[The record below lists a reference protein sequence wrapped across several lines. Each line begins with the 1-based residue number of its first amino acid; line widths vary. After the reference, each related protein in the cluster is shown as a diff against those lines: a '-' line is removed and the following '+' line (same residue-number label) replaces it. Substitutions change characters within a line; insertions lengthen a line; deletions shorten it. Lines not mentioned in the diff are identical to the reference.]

1 MSDSTLYQPLL
12 LGSTKLKNRMV
23 FAPITTGYGT
33 PEGQV
38 TPALTGYY
46 ARRAQGGVG
55 TIIVEA
61 TSVDP
66 KAKVAPNSL
75 GIWDDDFLPGLSRL
89 VEAAK
94 GKDVTT
100 ILQIC
105 HAGPQAR
112 SKVNG
117 TQPVSPSEIPFVMSD
132 PPRAMTVS
140 DIKYAID
147 AFVDGARRAQKAGF
161 DGVELHTAHFFLL
174 SAFLSPVTN
183 ARKDDYGG
191 SLEGRT
197 RIVREIIAGIKQEA
211 GENFPVICRINGNEA
226 GERGIDLAEAQN
238 IARMLTE
245 AGADSIHVSSYSIPL
260 PGLEKY
266 VAVAATG
273 LPGETDEEGV
283 FIPLAAGIKQ
293 AVEKPVIAVGKIIKR
308 EMAESI
314 VDEGKADL
322 VAIGRGLI
330 ADPDLPNKFIAGDE
344 HVRCLACRTCINT
357 QAKGRMICKQN
368 KDLPG
373 WEQQPGE

>member
-1 MSDSTLYQPLL
+1 MSDSALYQPLL
-12 LGSTKLKNRMV
+12 LGRTKLKNRIV

-33 PEGQV
+33 ADGQV
-38 TPALTGYY
+38 TSALTGYY

-61 TSVDP
+61 TSVSP
-66 KAKVAPNSL
+66 NAKVAPKSL
-75 GIWDDDFLPGLSRL
+75 GIWDDQFIPGLSRL

-94 GKDVTT
+94 GKDVAT

-132 PPRAMTVS
+132 PPRAMSAS

-147 AFVDGARRAQKAGF
+147 AFVYGARRAQKAGF
-161 DGVELHTAHFFLL
+161 DGVELHAAHFFLL
-174 SAFLSPVTN
+174 SAFLSPTTN
-183 ARKDDYGG
+183 SRKDDYGG
-191 SLEGRT
+191 GVEGRT
-197 RIVREIIAGIKQEA
+197 RLTREIIAGIKQEV
-211 GENFPVICRINGNEA
+211 GEDFPVICRINGSEN
-226 GERGIDLAEAQN
+226 GERGIRNEEAQK
-238 IARMLTE
+238 IAQLLVE
-245 AGADSIHVSSYSIPL
+245 AGADSIHVSAYCIPL

-273 LPGETDEEGV
+273 LPGETDEAGV
-283 FIPLAAGIKQ
+283 FVPLAAGIKQ
-293 AVEKPVIAVGKIIKR
+293 AVDKPVIAVGKIIER

-330 ADPDLPNKFIAGDE
+330 ADPDLPNKFAAGDE
-344 HVRCLACRTCINT
+344 HDRCLACRTCINS
-357 QAKGRMICKQN
+357 QAKGNMICQVN

-373 WEQQPGE
+373 WEQQDQ